1 MVMGVLLLQTWIWLG
16 FKSVINIVN
25 QQLFQLQSFTFQDT
39 VYVFFLEFSFEMG
52 YLSNLS
58 SLIFCQKLL
67 KINYL
72 DWNTKIYYTSLI
84 KRKNKNTS
92 LHDHFQR
99 CYNL

>member
-1 MVMGVLLLQTWIWLG
+1 
-16 FKSVINIVN
+16 
-25 QQLFQLQSFTFQDT
+25 
-39 VYVFFLEFSFEMG
+39 MG

-99 CYNL
+99 YYNL